1 MLEKIL
7 EISATSP
14 TEPIASCEPPL
25 KPNQPIHSINVPK
38 VASARFEPGIGVTL
52 PSLAYLPIR
61 GPKIMAPISAAH
73 PPTECTTVE
82 PAKSR
87 KPIPSKNPPPH
98 FQLAWI
104 G

>member
-1 MLEKIL
+1 M
-7 EISATSP
+7 SATSP

-25 KPNQPIHSINVPK
+25 KPNQPIHNINVPK
-38 VASARFEPGIGVTL
+38 VAIAKLEPGIGVTL

-61 GPKIMAPISAAH
+61 GPKIMAPIRAAH

-87 KPIPSKNPPPH
+87 KPYYLKNHHPISNLLGLDKLA
-98 FQLAWI
+98 QLK
-104 G
+104 